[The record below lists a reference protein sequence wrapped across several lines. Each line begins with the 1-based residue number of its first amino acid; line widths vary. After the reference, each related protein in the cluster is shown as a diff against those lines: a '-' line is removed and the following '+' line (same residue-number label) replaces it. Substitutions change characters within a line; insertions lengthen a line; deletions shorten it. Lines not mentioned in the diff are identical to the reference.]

1 MNEER
6 ESGVPDLS
14 ALKIDPAERGSGRLS
29 RRWWIAAGAVAVL
42 ILLLI
47 AAWASTRTVSVE
59 TATARPA
66 SGVEAATVLN
76 ASGYVTARRKATVA
90 AKVTGR
96 VSEVLVEEGM
106 HVTAGQVLAR
116 LDDADARAAYEAAV
130 ADRLVAAAAIPK
142 LQVDLAEAE
151 RELRRTDA
159 LAASGY
165 ADQQSLDQARASVDG
180 LKAQVALQRDQ
191 VQAAVARMAVARR
204 DLDNCVIRAPFAG
217 VAVSKDAQP
226 GEIVSPVSA
235 GGGFTRTG
243 ISTIVDMSSL
253 EIEVDVNESYIAK
266 VEPGQEVVAT
276 LDAYPDWQIPCKVRT
291 VIPTADRQKATVKVR
306 IALDHLDPRILPD
319 MGAKV
324 AFLNPEALKPGKAK
338 ALVPAAAVRTGNGGP
353 VAFKVLGGRLRITP
367 VKLGEKR
374 GSEVEILDGLSP
386 GDVVAVS
393 GLDQLRDGQRVK
405 VKGS

>member
-6 ESGVPDLS
+6 ESGAPDLS
-14 ALKIDPAERGSGRLS
+14 ALRIDPAERGNGRIS
-29 RRWWIAAGAVAVL
+29 RRWWIAAGTLAAL
-42 ILLLI
+42 ILLLV
-47 AAWASTRTVSVE
+47 AAWATTRKVSVE

-116 LDDADARAAYEAAV
+116 LDDSDARAAYEAAV

-142 LQVDLAEAE
+142 LQVDLAEAK
-151 RELRRTDA
+151 RELSRTSA

-180 LKAQVALQRDQ
+180 LKAQIVLQRDQ
-191 VQAAVARMAVARR
+191 VQAATARMAVARR
-204 DLDNCVIRAPFAG
+204 EVENCVIRAPFAG

-253 EIEVDVNESYIAK
+253 EIEVDVNESYNAK

-306 IALDHLDPRILPD
+306 IAFDRLDPRILPD

-338 ALVPAAAVRTGNGGP
+338 ALVPAAAVRVGKGGP
-353 VAFKVLGGRLRITP
+353 VAFKVVDGRLRMTP

-393 GLDQLRDGQRVK
+393 GLDRLRDGQRVK

>member
-1 MNEER
+1 MNDHR
-6 ESGVPDLS
+6 ESGAPDLS
-14 ALKIDPAERGSGRLS
+14 ALRIDPAERGSGGIS

-47 AAWASTRTVSVE
+47 AAWASTRKVSVE

-106 HVTAGQVLAR
+106 HVTEGQVLAR
-116 LDDADARAAYEAAV
+116 LDEKDARASYGAAEANRSV
-130 ADRLVAAAAIPK
+130 ATAGLLK
-142 LQVDLAEAE
+142 LKVDLAEAE
-151 RELRRTDA
+151 KELARTEA

-180 LKAQVALQRDQ
+180 LKAQVVLQRDQ
-191 VQAAVARMAVARR
+191 VKAAEAQMAVAKR
-204 DLDNCVIRAPFAG
+204 DIDNCVIRAPFAG

-266 VEPGQEVVAT
+266 VEPGQEVAAT

-306 IALDHLDPRILPD
+306 IAFDRLDPRILPD

-324 AFLNPEALKPGKAK
+324 AFLNPEALRPGKAK

-353 VAFKVLGGRLRITP
+353 VAFRVLDGRLRITP

-393 GLDQLRDGQRVK
+393 GLDHLRDGQRVK
-405 VKGS
+405 AKGS